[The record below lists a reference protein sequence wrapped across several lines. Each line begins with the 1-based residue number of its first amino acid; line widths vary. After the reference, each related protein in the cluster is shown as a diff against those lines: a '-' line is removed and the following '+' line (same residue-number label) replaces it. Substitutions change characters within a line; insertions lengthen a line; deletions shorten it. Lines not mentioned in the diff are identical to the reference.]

1 MATRKKD
8 TSISSLP
15 TKADILAFIEK
26 SPNRVGKREIA
37 RTFNIRG
44 ADRPAFKKILK
55 ELEEEGRIERG
66 GKRHFAELGRL
77 PEVAVLDA
85 VKIDTDGDL
94 IGQPA
99 GWEQRAPP
107 PVIFIVP
114 SKEMH
119 AAVGVGD
126 RVLARLKLVGDGAY
140 EARPIRK
147 LSGGP
152 RQLLG
157 ICEKTD
163 SGGLIIRPISRKE
176 RQTITVEK
184 KQTQGAR
191 HGEFVLVTVDSGAR
205 RGLAK
210 GRVVERIHDAGI
222 VKALSLIAIY
232 SHGIPHEW
240 SAAAMEE
247 AEACGPAK
255 LGQRTDLRR
264 LPLVTIDG
272 EDARDFDDAVWAEPD
287 TNASHEGG
295 WHLVVAIADVAWYVQ
310 AESALDR
317 AAFDRGNSTYFPDR
331 VVPMLPE
338 ALSNGWCSLRPNED
352 RPCLAVHMW
361 IDKHGKIVRH
371 KFVRGL
377 MRSQARL
384 TYEQVQAAI
393 EGTTDSTTEP
403 LLKTVIK
410 PLYGAYASLEK
421 ARKKRGALALD
432 LPERKI
438 LVNDD
443 GEMTGVLPRPRFA
456 SHQLIEEF
464 MVAANVAAA
473 QTLQKANAAGVY
485 RVHEPPDPERVSTL
499 QRAVQS
505 MDLKLA
511 PSGSIKAKDFNYI
524 LKASKDE
531 PAEALINTMVL
542 RTQSQA
548 RYETENL
555 GHFGLALSQYTHFT
569 SPIRRY
575 SDLIVH
581 RSLIRAMNLG
591 QGGLDIPDQDLV
603 AAVEHISMTERRSAG
618 AERETVDRFTAAFLA
633 DRVGTT
639 FTGRVNGASRFGLFV
654 TLDDTGADGI
664 LPIKR
669 LPSDYYEV
677 FEDIHM
683 LAGRHSGM
691 AFSVGDLITVSLS
704 EADAMTGGLVFDYI
718 EHAPLR
724 EKMDAKADPR
734 RNRRKSSKAKR
745 PKSAKRSGGKP
756 TRKKAHK

>member
-1 MATRKKD
+1 MTTRKKD
-8 TSISSLP
+8 TRISALP
-15 TKADILAFIEK
+15 TKADILAYIKK
-26 SPNRVGKREIA
+26 SPSRVGKREITRA
-37 RTFNIRG
+37 FTIRG
-44 ADRPAFKKILK
+44 ADRPAFKAILR
-55 ELEEEGRIERG
+55 ELESEGVIDRG
-66 GKRHFAELGRL
+66 GKRGFAEPGRL

-85 VKIDTDGDL
+85 IKIDADGDL
-94 IGQPA
+94 IGQPS
-99 GWEQRAPP
+99 GWEEKKPP

-114 SKEMH
+114 SKEMRT
-119 AAVGVGD
+119 AVGVGD
-126 RVLARLKLVGDGAY
+126 RVLAKLKLVDDGAY

-147 LSGGP
+147 LSGGSK
-152 RQLLG
+152 QILG
-157 ICEKTD
+157 ICEKAD
-163 SGGLIIRPISRKE
+163 DGGLIIRPVNRKE

-184 KQTQGAR
+184 KHTQEAH

-205 RGLAK
+205 RGLAR
-210 GRVVERIHDAGI
+210 GRVVERIHETGI
-222 VKALSLIAIY
+222 EKALSLIAIH
-232 SHGIPHEW
+232 SQGIPHEW
-240 SAAAMEE
+240 PAAALEE
-247 AEACGPAK
+247 AEVCGPAQ
-255 LGQRTDLRR
+255 LGQRTDLRD

-287 TNASHEGG
+287 SSAENDGG
-295 WHLVVAIADVAWYVQ
+295 WHLIVAIADVAWYVQ
-310 AESALDR
+310 RGSALDR
-317 AAFDRGNSTYFPDR
+317 SAYDRGNSTYFPDR

-361 IDKHGKIVRH
+361 IDKHGQMVRH
-371 KFVRGL
+371 KFVRAL

-384 TYEQVQAAI
+384 TYEQVQAAMD
-393 EGTTDSTTEP
+393 GTPDTATGP
-403 LLKTVIK
+403 LLDTVVK
-410 PLYGAYASLEK
+410 PLYGAYTCLDR

-438 LVNDD
+438 LVNDE
-443 GEMTGVLPRPRFA
+443 GEMTGVLPRPRLA

-473 QTLQKANAAGVY
+473 QTLQKANSPGVY
-485 RVHEPPDPERVSTL
+485 RVHEPPDPDRVSTL
-499 QRAVQS
+499 RTALQS
-505 MDLKLA
+505 MDLKLSPA
-511 PSGSIKAKDFNYI
+511 GSIRAKDFNYV
-524 LKASKDE
+524 LAASKDD
-531 PAEALINTMVL
+531 PAESLVNTMIL

-548 RYETENL
+548 RYEPENL

-591 QGGLDIPDQDLV
+591 QGALDVGDQDLTE
-603 AAVEHISMTERRSAG
+603 AAEHISMTERRSSG
-618 AERETVDRFTAAFLA
+618 AERETVDRFTAAFLTDQIGA
-633 DRVGTT
+633 T
-639 FTGRVNGASRFGLFV
+639 FSGRVNGVSRFGLFI

-691 AFSVGDLITVSLS
+691 AFSVGDLITVTLS
-704 EADAMTGGLVFDYI
+704 EADAITGSLVFSYV
-718 EHAPLR
+718 EHTPLR
-724 EKMDAKADPR
+724 EKAGTSSPGKTRAKKPGGGPP
-734 RNRRKSSKAKR
+734 RKSRRAT
-745 PKSAKRSGGKP
+745 GKP
-756 TRKKAHK
+756 KRKKARR

>member
-1 MATRKKD
+1 MTTRKKD
-8 TSISSLP
+8 TRIDPLP

-37 RTFNIRG
+37 RAFTIRG

-55 ELEEEGRIERG
+55 EFEAEGSIERG
-66 GKRHFAELGRL
+66 GKRRFAKLGRL
-77 PEVAVLDA
+77 PEVVVLDA
-85 VKIDTDGDL
+85 VKIDSDGDL

-99 GWEQRAPP
+99 GWEQREPP

-114 SKEMH
+114 SKEIR

-152 RQLLG
+152 RQVLG
-157 ICEKTD
+157 VCEKTD
-163 SGGLIIRPISRKE
+163 KGGLIIRPVSRKE

-184 KQTQGAR
+184 KHTQGAR

-222 VKALSLIAIY
+222 EKALSLIAIH

-240 SAAAMEE
+240 PAAALEE
-247 AEACGPAK
+247 AKNCGPAN
-255 LGQRTDLRR
+255 LGQRTDLRQ

-287 TNASHEGG
+287 TDTANEGG
-295 WHLVVAIADVAWYVQ
+295 WHLVVAIADVASYVQ
-310 AESALDR
+310 AGSALDR
-317 AAFDRGNSTYFPDR
+317 SAFDRGNSTYFPDR

-361 IDKHGKIVRH
+361 IDKHGKLTRH

-377 MRSQARL
+377 IRSQARL
-384 TYEQVQAAI
+384 TYEQVQSAI
-393 EGTTDSTTEP
+393 DGATDSATEP
-403 LLKTVIK
+403 LLRTVIK
-410 PLYGAYASLEK
+410 PLYGAYACLEK

-438 LVNDD
+438 LVNDN
-443 GEMTGVLPRPRFA
+443 GEMTGVLPRPRLA

-473 QTLQKANAAGVY
+473 QTLQKANASGVY

-499 QRAVQS
+499 RTALQS

-511 PSGSIKAKDFNYI
+511 PSGSIKAKDFNYV
-524 LKASKDE
+524 LTASKSE
-531 PAEALINTMVL
+531 PAEALVNTMVL

-581 RSLIRAMNLG
+581 RSLIRAIKLG
-591 QGGLDIPDQDLV
+591 PSGLDVTDQDLTE
-603 AAVEHISMTERRSAG
+603 AAKHISMTERRSAG
-618 AERETVDRFTAAFLA
+618 AERETVDRFTAAFLT
-633 DRVGTT
+633 DRIGAT
-639 FTGRVNGASRFGLFV
+639 FSGRVNGVSRFGLFV
-654 TLDDTGADGI
+654 TLDETGADGI

-669 LPSDYYEV
+669 LPADYYEV
-677 FEDIHM
+677 FDDIYM

-691 AFSVGDLITVSLS
+691 AFSVGDRITVSLS

-724 EKMDAKADPR
+724 ERMDSKASPG
-734 RNRRKSSKAKR
+734 RNRHKSSKTAR
-745 PKSAKRSGGKP
+745 PKSGKRSARKP
-756 TRKKAHK
+756 KRKKANK

>member
-1 MATRKKD
+1 MTTRKKD
-8 TSISSLP
+8 KRISPLP
-15 TKADILAFIEK
+15 TKADILAYIQK
-26 SPNRVGKREIA
+26 SPNRIGKRELA
-37 RTFNIRG
+37 RAFTIRG
-44 ADRPAFKKILK
+44 ADRPAFKLILK
-55 ELEEEGRIERG
+55 ELESEGVIDRG
-66 GKRHFAELGRL
+66 GKRRFAEAGRL

-85 VKIDTDGDL
+85 TKIDADGDL

-99 GWEQRAPP
+99 GWEEPDQPP
-107 PVIFIVP
+107 TIFIVP
-114 SKEMH
+114 SKEVRT
-119 AAVGVGD
+119 AVGVGD

-147 LSGGP
+147 LTGGP
-152 RQLLG
+152 RQILG
-157 ICEKTD
+157 VCEKAD
-163 SGGLIIRPISRKE
+163 HGGLIIRPVNRKE

-184 KQTQGAR
+184 KHTLDAR

-205 RGLAK
+205 RGTAR
-210 GRVVERIHDAGI
+210 GRVVERIHGAGI
-222 VKALSLIAIY
+222 EKALSLIAIH

-240 SAAAMEE
+240 PAAALEE
-247 AEACGPAK
+247 AEGCRPTK
-255 LGQRTDLRR
+255 LGKRTDLRQ

-272 EDARDFDDAVWAEPD
+272 DDARDFDDAVWAEPD
-287 TNASHEGG
+287 ESAGNEDG
-295 WHLVVAIADVAWYVQ
+295 WHLMVAIADVASYVQ
-310 AESALDR
+310 SGSALDR
-317 AAFDRGNSTYFPDR
+317 SAFDRGNSTYFPDR

-361 IDKHGKIVRH
+361 INKQGEIIRH
-371 KFVRGL
+371 KFLRGL

-384 TYEQVQAAI
+384 TYEQVQAAMD
-393 EGTTDSTTEP
+393 GVTDSATAP
-403 LLKTVIK
+403 LLDTVIR
-410 PLYGAYASLEK
+410 PLYGAYACLDK

-438 LVNDD
+438 LVNEE
-443 GEMTGVLPRPRFA
+443 GEMTGVLPRPRLA

-473 QTLQKANAAGVY
+473 QTLQKANAPGVY
-485 RVHEPPDPERVSTL
+485 RVHETPDPERVSTL
-499 QRAVQS
+499 RTALQS
-505 MDLKLA
+505 MDLKLS
-511 PSGSIKAKDFNYI
+511 PSGSLRAKDFNYV
-524 LKASKDE
+524 LSASKGD
-531 PAEALINTMVL
+531 PAESLVNTMIL

-548 RYETENL
+548 RYEPENL

-581 RSLIRAMNLG
+581 RSLIRAMKLG
-591 QGGLDIPDQDLV
+591 QDGLDISDQDLT
-603 AAVEHISMTERRSAG
+603 AAAEHISMTERRSAG
-618 AERETVDRFTAAFLA
+618 AERETVDRFTAAFLS
-633 DRVGTT
+633 DRVGAT
-639 FTGRVNGASRFGLFV
+639 FAGRINGVSRFGLFI
-654 TLDDTGADGI
+654 TLDETGADGI

-704 EADAMTGGLVFDYI
+704 EADAMTGSLVFNYI
-718 EHAPLR
+718 EHTPLR
-724 EKMDAKADPR
+724 EKAGKTSSKQGRQNNPGSTKPGKPR
-734 RNRRKSSKAKR
+734 RTGGTSK
-745 PKSAKRSGGKP
+745 
-756 TRKKAHK
+756 RKKSRR